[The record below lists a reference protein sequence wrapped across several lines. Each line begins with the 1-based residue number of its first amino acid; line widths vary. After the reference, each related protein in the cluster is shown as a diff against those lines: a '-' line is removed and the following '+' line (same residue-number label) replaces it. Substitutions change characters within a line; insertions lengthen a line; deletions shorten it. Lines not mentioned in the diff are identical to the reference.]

1 MHGLA
6 LTIVLAAA
14 FLHAGWNF
22 LLKKSQRKIVFI
34 WWFMLVALVLYFPMF
49 LYFWPQTTI
58 SPLGWKCLAA
68 TSFLHFLYF
77 WFMAGAY
84 ERGDLSLVYPLSRG
98 SGPLFVPLLAV
109 IFIHEQLSLIG
120 ILGIGL
126 VVLGI
131 YVIHLRS
138 FSSQSFLKPLLALR
152 GGASLWALCTGGT
165 IAGYS
170 LVDKVGVGVV
180 YPPVYNYL
188 MLACVWFLLS
198 PYVLAKERTWLKE
211 EWRKNKGTILA
222 VGFLVLFTYTK
233 VLLAMR
239 MSKVSYVVA
248 VREVSIVF
256 SAYYGVIWLGEKHG
270 RQKLMGAILIASG
283 VVLIG
288 LSR

>member
-1 MHGLA
+1 MDGLTLA
-6 LTIVLAAA
+6 ILLAAA

-34 WWFMLVALVLYFPMF
+34 WWFLLVALILYFPMF

-58 SPLGWKCLAA
+58 SPLGWKCLAV
-68 TSFLHFLYF
+68 TSFLHVLYF

-109 IFIHEQLSLIG
+109 VFIHEQLSLIG

-131 YVIHLRS
+131 YVIHLHS
-138 FSSQSFLKPLLALR
+138 FSTQSFLQPFRAFR

-198 PYVLAKERTWLKE
+198 PHVLAKERTWLKE

-222 VGFLVLFTYTK
+222 VGFLVFFTYTM
-233 VLLAMR
+233 VLFAMR

-256 SAYYGVIWLGEKHG
+256 SAYYGIIWLGEKHG
-270 RQKLMGAILIASG
+270 RQKFMGAILIALG

>member
-1 MHGLA
+1 MDGLTLA
-6 LTIVLAAA
+6 IVLSAA

-49 LYFWPQTTI
+49 LYFWPRTTI

-109 IFIHEQLSLIG
+109 VFIHEQLSLIG

-126 VVLGI
+126 VVFGI

-138 FSSQSFLKPLLALR
+138 FSRQSFLEPFLATQ
-152 GGASLWALCTGGT
+152 GGGSLWALCTGGT
-165 IAGYS
+165 IAAYS
-170 LVDKVGVGVV
+170 LVDKVGVGLVS
-180 YPPVYNYL
+180 PPVYIYL
-188 MLACVWFLLS
+188 MFVITWILLS
-198 PYVLAKERTWLKE
+198 AYVLARERTWLRE
-211 EWRKNKGTILA
+211 EWHTNRGAILA
-222 VGFLVLFTYTK
+222 AGFLVLFTYMMI
-233 VLLAMR
+233 LLALR
-239 MSKVSYVVA
+239 ISKVSYVVS

-256 SAYYGVIWLGEKHG
+256 SAYYGIIWLGEKHG
-270 RQKLMGAILIASG
+270 RQKLAGAILITAG
-283 VVLIG
+283 VVFIG

>member
-1 MHGLA
+1 MDGLTLA
-6 LTIVLAAA
+6 IVLSAA
-14 FLHAGWNF
+14 FLHAGWNY

-49 LYFWPQTTI
+49 LYFWPRTTI

-68 TSFLHFLYF
+68 TSLLHFFYF

-126 VVLGI
+126 VVFGI
-131 YVIHLRS
+131 YVIHLQS
-138 FSSQSFLKPLLALR
+138 FSRQSFLKPLLALR
-152 GGASLWALCTGGT
+152 GSASLWALCTGGT

-170 LVDKVGVGVV
+170 LVDKVGVGVI

-222 VGFLVLFTYTK
+222 VGFLVLFTYTM
-233 VLLAMR
+233 VLFAMR
-239 MSKVSYVVA
+239 MSKVSYVAA
-248 VREVSIVF
+248 VREVSIVI
-256 SAYYGVIWLGEKHG
+256 SCYYGVIWLGEKHG
-270 RQKLMGAILIASG
+270 RQKLVGAILIASG

>member
-1 MHGLA
+1 MDGLA
-6 LTIVLAAA
+6 LAIVLSAA

-34 WWFMLVALVLYFPMF
+34 WWFLLVALVLYFPMF
-49 LYFWPQTTI
+49 FYSWTHTSIP
-58 SPLGWKCLAA
+58 PLGWKCLAG
-68 TSFLHFLYF
+68 TGLLHLLYF

-98 SGPLFVPLLAV
+98 SGPLLVPFLAV
-109 IFIHEQLSLIG
+109 VFIHEKLSF
-120 ILGIGL
+120 LGISGIAL
-126 VVLGI
+126 IILGI
-131 YVIHLRS
+131 YVIHLHS
-138 FSSQSFLKPLLALR
+138 FSSQSFLEPFLALR

-180 YPPVYNYL
+180 YPPLYNYL
-188 MLACVWFLLS
+188 MLACVWLILS
-198 PYVLAKERTWLKE
+198 PYVLTKEKTWLKK
-211 EWRKNKGTILA
+211 EWRNNKGTIMA
-222 VGFLVLFTYTK
+222 VGFLVLFTYSM
-233 VLLAMR
+233 VLFAMR

-256 SAYYGVIWLGEKHG
+256 SAYYGIIWLKEKHG
-270 RQKLMGAILIASG
+270 RQKFLGAILIACG

>member
-1 MHGLA
+1 MDGLTLA
-6 LTIVLAAA
+6 ILLAAA

-34 WWFMLVALVLYFPMF
+34 WWFLLVALILYFPMF

-68 TSFLHFLYF
+68 TSFLHVLYF

-109 IFIHEQLSLIG
+109 VFIHEQLSLIG

-126 VVLGI
+126 VVFGI

-138 FSSQSFLKPLLALR
+138 FSRQSFLEPFLALR

-180 YPPVYNYL
+180 YPPLYNYL
-188 MLACVWFLLS
+188 MLACVWLILS
-198 PYVLAKERTWLKE
+198 PYVLAKEKTWLKK
-211 EWRKNKGTILA
+211 EWLANKGTILA
-222 VGFLVLFTYTK
+222 VGFLVLFTYSM
-233 VLLAMR
+233 VLFAMR

-256 SAYYGVIWLGEKHG
+256 SAYYGIIWLGEQHG
-270 RQKLMGAILIASG
+270 RQKFMGSILIALG
-283 VVLIG
+283 VVLIS

>member
-1 MHGLA
+1 MDGLTLA
-6 LTIVLAAA
+6 ILLAAA

-34 WWFMLVALVLYFPMF
+34 WWFLLVALILYFPMF

-58 SPLGWKCLAA
+58 SPLGWKCLAV
-68 TSFLHFLYF
+68 TSFLHVLYF

-109 IFIHEQLSLIG
+109 VFIHEQLSLIG

-126 VVLGI
+126 VVFGI

-138 FSSQSFLKPLLALR
+138 FSRQSFLEPFLALR

-222 VGFLVLFTYTK
+222 VGFLVLFTYTM
-233 VLLAMR
+233 VLFAMR

-270 RQKLMGAILIASG
+270 RQKLMGAILIALG